1 MDNKEHQFDA
11 VVILAEINAI
21 TKVLEKIFQ
30 TTSQRNQSATKLISS
45 NESSSDI
52 FNMFLQEW
60 ALNVAACIPELLNN
74 CPVIAQSPR
83 QKEVECRKV
92 CHSRLIRTF
101 HLFYDCSI
109 N

>member
-52 FNMFLQEW
+52 FNMFLQAW
-60 ALNVAACIPELLNN
+60 VLKVVACIPELF
-74 CPVIAQSPR
+74 
-83 QKEVECRKV
+83 E
-92 CHSRLIRTF
+92 LIV
-101 HLFYDCSI
+101 L
-109 N
+109 